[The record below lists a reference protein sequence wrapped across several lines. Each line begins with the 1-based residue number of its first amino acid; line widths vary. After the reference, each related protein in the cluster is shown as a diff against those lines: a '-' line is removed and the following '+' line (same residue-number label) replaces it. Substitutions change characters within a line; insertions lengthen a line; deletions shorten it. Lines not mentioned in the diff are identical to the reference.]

1 MKTADQMT
9 KQEIIDKL
17 TVLGLS
23 IDKTAKVDVLRA
35 QLMAVMNGEGA
46 NVFTPEA
53 MAETMPAYLK
63 HPVNGRVFVATA
75 ELVRRGDMLPA
86 TEAEFKNQ

>member
-9 KQEIIDKL
+9 KQEIIDEL

-23 IDKTAKVDVLRA
+23 VDKTAKVDVLRA
-35 QLMAVMNGEGA
+35 QLMAVMNGAGA
-46 NVFTPEA
+46 NVVTPEA
-53 MAETMPAYLK
+53 MTETMPAYLK
-63 HPVNGRVFVATA
+63 HPVNGRVFVATT